1 VNKSTANHPTLNFKP
16 KFGLKLSRL
25 LISLMA
31 LFGFGVGFGLNAN
44 NLEQEPQTTEDL
56 EWGTVLFDFYQKNY
70 LSALI
75 EYDYVHAKH
84 NSMAKSQ
91 SGRLL
96 KGGMLLSYGMADR
109 SEAIF
114 ESLLD
119 DNVSTSVKNSAWY
132 YLANLYYHKADNEK
146 AFNAIQKIQGDVSP
160 QLHTEYHYLATLI
173 NSQGKHLGSTEK
185 LLTTLSPTSHY
196 YAYVLFNLSISQLEA
211 GEIEEAI
218 ASLNKVASMSLSQ
231 TNPELVTLADRA
243 RHGLAQ
249 ITLRQGDVIS
259 AWTYLK
265 SITTTGLYSNR
276 ALLTYAWTAIK
287 LKQFQQAIPALS
299 ILDERSIALPEVQ
312 EAKVLL
318 AHLYEQ
324 EGSPRKALKSNLLA
338 IEAFTQGLEDL
349 KEARRI
355 ISLQNVPKEFVSN
368 FDVIVGKT
376 DWYAMEPTVDYLK
389 LTPFVID
396 LVASHGF
403 NETLTELSDLYTIQN
418 NLDEW
423 STQSKEH
430 VLILQNSE
438 KKSFSNTQKTIIEKS
453 EALKKKLVNQK
464 ADLELYALTLNEED
478 QKRLSALVESTNKEL
493 ALLDSRILQLKQV
506 KQPYQQPKKYKKIL
520 AKNHKKIKQKLK
532 ETNQYIT
539 MLEPVIRKLINTELD
554 KHENRMRYYLAQSKL
569 AKARLY
575 DTTLMLLDK
584 AKKDSN
590 KEKSKNNEGKK

>member
-1 VNKSTANHPTLNFKP
+1 MIKSISNCVATNSKSNLTKFVTSLIIFFIFVTNVNAKQQDIQN
-16 KFGLKLSRL
+16 
-25 LISLMA
+25 
-31 LFGFGVGFGLNAN
+31 
-44 NLEQEPQTTEDL
+44 TEDL
-56 EWGTVLFDFYQKNY
+56 EWGAVLFDFYQKNY

-75 EYDYVHAKH
+75 EYDYVHDKN
-84 NSMAKSQ
+84 NSLAKSQ

-119 DNVSTSVKNSAWY
+119 GNVDTSVKNSAWY
-132 YLANLYYHKADNEK
+132 YLANLYYHKAENEK
-146 AFNAIQKIQGDVSP
+146 AFNAIQKIQGEISP

-173 NSQGKHLGSTEK
+173 NSQGEHLASTEK
-185 LLTTLSPTSHY
+185 LLTSLSPTSHY
-196 YAYVLFNLSISQLEA
+196 YAYVLFNLSIGQLEA
-211 GEIEEAI
+211 GETKQAI
-218 ASLNKVASMSLSQ
+218 ASLDKVASLSLSQ
-231 TNPELVTLADRA
+231 TNPELITLADRA

-249 ITLRQGDVIS
+249 ITLKQGDVAA
-259 AWTYLK
+259 AWNYLK

-287 LKQFQQAIPALS
+287 LKQFQQAIPALT

-338 IEAFTQGLEDL
+338 IDAFTKGLEDV

-355 ISLQNVPKEFVSN
+355 ISLQDVPKEFVSN
-368 FDVIVGKT
+368 FDVIIGKS

-418 NLDEW
+418 NLSEW
-423 STQSKEH
+423 SKQSKEH
-430 VLILQNSE
+430 VLILKNAE
-438 KKSFSNTQKTIIEKS
+438 KKSFSKDQKTIIDKS
-453 EALKKKLVNQK
+453 AALKKKLVNQK
-464 ADLELYALTLNEED
+464 AELELYALTLNEAD
-478 QKRLSALVESTNKEL
+478 QKRLSALIESTNKEL
-493 ALLDSRILQLKQV
+493 ALLDSRISQLKQV
-506 KQPYQQPKKYKKIL
+506 KKPYQQPQKYKKIL
-520 AKNHKKIKQKLK
+520 AVNHERITKKLK
-532 ETNQYIT
+532 KTNQYIA

-584 AKKDSN
+584 AKKDSRNESTKN
-590 KEKSKNNEGKK
+590 KEGEK